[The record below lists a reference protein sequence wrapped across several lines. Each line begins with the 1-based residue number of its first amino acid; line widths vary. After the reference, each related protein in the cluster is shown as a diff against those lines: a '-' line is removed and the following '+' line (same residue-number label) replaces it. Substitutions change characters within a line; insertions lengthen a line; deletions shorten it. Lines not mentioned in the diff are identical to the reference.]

1 MEETKKE
8 IVAAPGWSWGAFLFG
23 AAFLVAIKQYKML
36 WWDLLWI
43 VPLVNI
49 IFGIVFATYLG
60 VNGHKL
66 AARSR
71 HFENQHEYHGFMKA
85 TDHAGKV
92 LFFAVVVLLVIGIAL
107 GFTATIG
114 RFLFSFPFGRNYH

>member
-23 AAFLVAIKQYKML
+23 AAFLVAIKKYKML
-36 WWDLLWI
+36 LWYLLYLVPVVNFFFWI
-43 VPLVNI
+43 VFMI
-49 IFGIVFATYLG
+49 YLG

-66 AARSR
+66 AARSH

-85 TDHAGKV
+85 LDHSGKIM
-92 LFFAVVVLLVIGIAL
+92 FFAVIVLLVLGTIF
-107 GFTATIG
+107 GFTAALGGIFHAVT
-114 RFLFSFPFGRNYH
+114 RY